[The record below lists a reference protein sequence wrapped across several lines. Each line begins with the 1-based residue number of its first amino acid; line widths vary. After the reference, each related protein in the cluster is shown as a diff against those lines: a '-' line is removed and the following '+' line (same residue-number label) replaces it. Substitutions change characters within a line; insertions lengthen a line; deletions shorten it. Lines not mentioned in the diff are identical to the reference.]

1 MDKTEDKAKK
11 KVQAMQTK
19 PTNKVLRSREI
30 EPLLST
36 VKCISNYLIK
46 RVEKIDR
53 DTKSIFITYDKLHQ

>member
-1 MDKTEDKAKK
+1 MDKIEDKAKK

-19 PTNKVLRSREI
+19 PTNKGLRSREI

-36 VKCISNYLIK
+36 VKCISDYLIK

-53 DTKSIFITYDKLHQ
+53 DTKSIFITYDKPHQ